1 MGGFQVTSS
10 NSKIKVARCLN
21 FYLYEV
27 KEDLEIFFFE
37 YLVALCLSFR
47 KYSILNLRIVTL
59 RDTILQTYLVEKHKL
74 EPGLDS
80 GIWSMDSGLC
90 VYVK

>member
-1 MGGFQVTSS
+1 MS
-10 NSKIKVARCLN
+10 L
-21 FYLYEV
+21 
-27 KEDLEIFFFE
+27 
-37 YLVALCLSFR
+37 FR

-59 RDTILQTYLVEKHKL
+59 RDTILQTYLFEKHRL

-80 GIWSMDSGLC
+80 GVFNLDSGLF

>member
-59 RDTILQTYLVEKHKL
+59 RDTIIQTYLVEKHKL
-74 EPGLDS
+74 EQDWTLASGVWTLDS
-80 GIWSMDSGLC
+80 
-90 VYVK
+90 VYM

>member
-1 MGGFQVTSS
+1 MTS

-21 FYLYEV
+21 FYLYKV

-37 YLVALCLSFR
+37 CLVALCLSFR
-47 KYSILNLRIVTL
+47 KYSILNLQIGTL
-59 RDTILQTYLVEKHKL
+59 RDTILQTYLVEKHNL

-80 GIWSMDSGLC
+80 GVWSLESGLC
-90 VYVK
+90 VYVT

>member
-1 MGGFQVTSS
+1 MGGFLATSS

-21 FYLYEV
+21 FYPYEV

-37 YLVALCLSFR
+37 YLVAWCVSFR
-47 KYSILNLRIVTL
+47 KHSILNLRIATL

-80 GIWSMDSGLC
+80 DVWNLDSVC
-90 VYVK
+90 M

>member
-1 MGGFQVTSS
+1 MTSS

-27 KEDLEIFFFE
+27 KEDLEISFFE

-59 RDTILQTYLVEKHKL
+59 RDTILQTYLVAKHKL

-80 GIWSMDSGLC
+80 GIWSLDSGFC